1 MITKMCKQIRLES
14 VFTFIYLYYV
24 NSILKEEEH
33 ESM

>member
-1 MITKMCKQIRLES
+1 MVAKMYKQVRLES
-14 VFTFIYLYYV
+14 VLTFIYLYYV